1 MSRYK
6 TMFASLREKKQGAFI
21 PFVMLG
27 DPDETSSLEILHSF
41 VEGGADA
48 LELGIPFS
56 DPVADGPTIQ
66 AAALRALS
74 NGMTPK
80 KAFEI
85 LRKFR
90 ETNSIT
96 PIGLLVYANLV
107 VQGENDAFFE
117 QAKAAG
123 VDSVLVADIPS
134 KEAAPFCESAKKSGI
149 DPVLIAAPNSSDDQ
163 LKMIAELSSGYT
175 YVVSRAGVTG
185 AETKAEMKH
194 GQLIE
199 KLKDFGAPPP
209 VLGFGI
215 SSPEQVREA
224 LESGAVGAIS
234 GSAIVKLIAS
244 TAPEKRNETILQ
256 FIRGMKA
263 ETQLS

>member
-1 MSRYK
+1 MSRYQ
-6 TMFASLREKKQGAFI
+6 TMFAGLKEKNQGAFI

-27 DPDETSSLEILHSF
+27 DPDEESSLEILHNF

-66 AAALRALS
+66 AAALRAMG
-74 NGMTPK
+74 NGMTPT

-90 ETNSIT
+90 ETNTTT

-107 VQGENDAFFE
+107 VQGDGESFFE
-117 QAKAAG
+117 TAKSAG

-134 KEAAPFCESAKKSGI
+134 KEAAPFCELAKKAGI

-163 LKMIAELSSGYT
+163 LKKIAELSSGYT

-194 GQLIE
+194 GQLME
-199 KLKDFGAPPP
+199 KLKAFNAPPP

-215 SSPEQVREA
+215 STPEQVKEA
-224 LESGAVGAIS
+224 LKSGALGAIS
-234 GSAIVKLIAS
+234 GSAIVKLIAA
-244 TAPEKRNETILQ
+244 TAPENRKEMILQ
-256 FIRGMKA
+256 FISEMKA
-263 ETQLS
+263 GTQLG